1 MTDGPRPGAT
11 ETFARTRTECS
22 ERPLPEPS
30 SPAVQ
35 QRSLSRRGRT
45 ALAIAAVALASVLM
59 AASVGCGTK
68 APTAVDT
75 QLASPSATAS
85 AEASPSAPA
94 KPEVAPTP
102 TKNPREYSA
111 SMENYTNMS
120 VEEFEALPRNERL
133 AYSQF
138 VNETLVFA
146 TDYEA
151 HYDQYSRY
159 PQYGL
164 TNYVTS
170 PDNTGQ
176 EIVDNNMYQLQL
188 AYLQFTQ
195 PNGILGGSETGD
207 TTNTYNLSDGRKAL
221 SSVYYNVGEFSSE
234 NMTTKVYGETVA
246 QQETLTGATVLSGIN
261 TVKNTSDLMTGTIQ
275 GESVE
280 YKDIQFEYEK
290 GVMHYDR
297 YVLTNYTDYDGSI
310 KSIWLLET
318 QEASTAQR
326 DSTSAIK

>member
-45 ALAIAAVALASVLM
+45 ALAIAGVALASLLM
-59 AASVGCGTK
+59 AASVGCGTN
-68 APTAVDT
+68 APTAADT
-75 QLASPSATAS
+75 QLATPSQSPTTPAT
-85 AEASPSAPA
+85 
-94 KPEVAPTP
+94 PEVAPTP
-102 TKNPREYSA
+102 TKNPTEYA
-111 SMENYTNMS
+111 STMETYKNMS

-133 AYSQF
+133 TYSQF

-146 TDYEA
+146 GDY
-151 HYDQYSRY
+151 DLQYSTY
-159 PQYGL
+159 PQYRV
-164 TNYVTS
+164 TNFVAS
-170 PDNTGQ
+170 PSNTG
-176 EIVDNNMYQLQL
+176 ENIEAENRYQLQL
-188 AYLQFTQ
+188 ALLQFTQ
-195 PNGILGGSETGD
+195 PNGAFGGSETGN

-221 SSVYYNVGEFSSE
+221 SSVFYNVGEITAD
-234 NMTTKVYGETVA
+234 NMTTKVYEDAVA
-246 QQETLTGATVLSGIN
+246 LQETLTGATILNNIN
-261 TVKNTSDLMTGTIQ
+261 TVKNTSDLMTGTIN

-280 YKDIQFEYEK
+280 YKDVTFEDSE

-297 YVLTNYTDYDGSI
+297 YVLTEFPDPDGSI

-318 QEASTAQR
+318 QEASAAQR
-326 DSTSAIK
+326 DSTSAVK